1 MLWKCDCSWLETKS
15 VHTPVVLPSIS
26 VSYFFFVV
34 LCLSLT
40 IPCFL
45 GRRGEIRFP
54 LSRIMAED
62 IWWPAMR
69 SWPMQGWKPG
79 LCCWLASTCELGQVS
94 LIQRYE
100 ILRDF
105 LQIFLCCRILFLE
118 PLSWRNKTKTESG
131 EKHCYFCWSKQG
143 IISTSWQYL
152 WFDAKAGQWTG
163 RSCNFA
169 AHSSEPF
176 RSANSWGTQV
186 ESGFLL
192 LENANVEGS
201 NYIKLYNTILY
212 INM

>member
-1 MLWKCDCSWLETKS
+1 MVWKCDCSWLETKS

-26 VSYFFFVV
+26 VSYFCVV

-40 IPCFL
+40 IPCFCWVFNFRRLQTPYLYTCFL

-100 ILRDF
+100 ILSDF
-105 LQIFLCCRILFLE
+105 LQTFMLQNLAFRTPLMEKQNKNRI
-118 PLSWRNKTKTESG
+118 WRKT
-131 EKHCYFCWSKQG
+131 
-143 IISTSWQYL
+143 
-152 WFDAKAGQWTG
+152 
-163 RSCNFA
+163 
-169 AHSSEPF
+169 
-176 RSANSWGTQV
+176 
-186 ESGFLL
+186 LL
-192 LENANVEGS
+192 LFFVKAR
-201 NYIKLYNTILY
+201 YH
-212 INM
+212 